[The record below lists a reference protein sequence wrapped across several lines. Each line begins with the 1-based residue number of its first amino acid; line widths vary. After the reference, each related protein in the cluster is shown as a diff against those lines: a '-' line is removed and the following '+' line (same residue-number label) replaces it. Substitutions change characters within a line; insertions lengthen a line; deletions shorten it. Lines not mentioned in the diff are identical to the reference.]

1 MATADSNPNSPLATQ
16 TQEPKASVQGLFNST
31 QRKHNDSSLYPAQMA
46 LPREVSPPRLSQEEL
61 AVVYAQQQQQNAS
74 SRARSRS
81 PTPKISFPDTQSH
94 RMQVRGQAQPEQIQ
108 ERVTTVFTCVT
119 TLKNGY
125 AHFLVDFGSDI
136 HCMLT

>member
-31 QRKHNDSSLYPAQMA
+31 QRKIDDSSLYPSQMA

-74 SRARSRS
+74 SRARS

-94 RMQVRGQAQPEQIQ
+94 RMQVRSQAPSEPIQ
-108 ERVTTVFTCVT
+108 ERVTTVNTGKERRILGAIFIAC
-119 TLKNGY
+119 
-125 AHFLVDFGSDI
+125 
-136 HCMLT
+136 